1 VISKLFNSDKLE
13 SFFSTADPFGLA
25 RDLEGI
31 VYRDYANRK
40 TKKFSFEGSSYF
52 LKYHGPVGWK
62 EIFKNI
68 LQFKIPVIGAKRE
81 LNAILKLQSISIKCP
96 EFVGFMSKGW
106 SPANRHSF
114 LITKDLE
121 GTISLEDFF
130 IEGMYQKLPVS
141 KKRILLKSLAT
152 ICRTIHQN
160 GLNHRDLYL
169 CHFHLPAEEEFE
181 GEISLIDLHRAQI
194 RRKVPMRWA
203 TKDIGGLLH
212 SVIEFGISETDC
224 YRFLSI
230 YFNCSF
236 KKLIEENKSFI
247 EKSRSRAYSMY
258 MKPILEEIDVTKKK
272 NLPINSLY
280 QNEHGDNYR
289 WIGKK
294 EFLSDSMMLVLN
306 DLDASMDKGDVIKNE
321 EGHHIVSLKV
331 GSNKIFIKKYKVK
344 NIWHLLRKLL
354 SKTRAY
360 NSWIAI
366 HWLNVIGIKTVKPI
380 AIYEKLNG
388 LITLDSYLLTLDIDG
403 ISLDESLRSSNH
415 LRIISARI
423 ASFFKRLRWINFNH
437 GDAKSSNFFFKDNL
451 IVFDLD
457 ISKRRSFPMF
467 INRKLEKDI
476 LRIKRS
482 LEADGVSSTPLSIR
496 LSK

>member
-1 VISKLFNSDKLE
+1 
-13 SFFSTADPFGLA
+13 
-25 RDLEGI
+25 
-31 VYRDYANRK
+31 
-40 TKKFSFEGSSYF
+40 
-52 LKYHGPVGWK
+52 
-62 EIFKNI
+62 
-68 LQFKIPVIGAKRE
+68 
-81 LNAILKLQSISIKCP
+81 
-96 EFVGFMSKGW
+96 
-106 SPANRHSF
+106 
-114 LITKDLE
+114 
-121 GTISLEDFF
+121 
-130 IEGMYQKLPVS
+130 
-141 KKRILLKSLAT
+141 
-152 ICRTIHQN
+152 
-160 GLNHRDLYL
+160 
-169 CHFHLPAEEEFE
+169 
-181 GEISLIDLHRAQI
+181 
-194 RRKVPMRWA
+194 
-203 TKDIGGLLH
+203 
-212 SVIEFGISETDC
+212 
-224 YRFLSI
+224 
-230 YFNCSF
+230 
-236 KKLIEENKSFI
+236 
-247 EKSRSRAYSMY
+247 MY

-272 NLPINSLY
+272 YLPVSSLY

-294 EFLSDSMMLVLN
+294 EFLSDSMILVLS
-306 DLDASMDKGDVIKNE
+306 DLEASMDKGDVIKNE

-403 ISLDESLRSSNH
+403 IPLDESLRSSNH

-457 ISKRRSFPMF
+457 VSKRRNFPKF
-467 INRKLEKDI
+467 IDRKLKKDI

-482 LEADGVSSTPLSIR
+482 LESDGVSSTPLSKR
-496 LSK
+496 L